1 VVEICVVN
9 RVHYTLIFCIIVL
22 MLVDV
27 MLCKNRHCAV
37 ISAATVDGEFQA
49 TIQYNTIKLY

>member
-1 VVEICVVN
+1 
-9 RVHYTLIFCIIVL
+9 